1 MIKTIICIIA
11 LLLLI
16 AFCVTTIVK
25 YKPRTLIKV
34 SIYISIAILIV
45 MLIVVLS
52 NASII

>member
-25 YKPRTLIKV
+25 YKPKIPIKV
-34 SIYISIAILIV
+34 SIYICIAILTV